1 MHGLPSVSAACL
13 DLQYS
18 FLIISDSKMVVMRR
32 FDPSE
37 LQVLLKSGSTALKLP
52 PLSLLG

>member
-1 MHGLPSVSAACL
+1 MHGLPNVSAACL

-18 FLIISDSKMVVMRR
+18 FLIISDSRMVVMRI

-37 LQVLLKSGSTALKLP
+37 LQVLLEYSSTALKLP
-52 PLSLLG
+52 LLSPLG